1 MKNLLFTIAFI
12 TSTICTSA
20 QKVYFIYL
28 QSDNN
33 SSFYVKMNDRIYS
46 STNSGYL
53 ILSNLL
59 DSAYTF
65 SIGFPSSQSE
75 AKFTVKL
82 SSKDKGFLIKN
93 FNSGLGL
100 FDLQNLTIT
109 NEEKDEAPKNIS
121 FIKRNDDFSS
131 LLSKAANDTSLL
143 YAVVRIPVEDV
154 TLQEAQPKP
163 EEAAQKTEETHLLKD
178 TGTAIVLNAE
188 TESGTKQPDSV
199 VVIQAGTETKKEGDI
214 AVKTSEET
222 SQKGSVT
229 AIAVTEQS
237 KQVPTDSS
245 KIIGSDSLANIAAT
259 ESINTDS
266 SDKVVF
272 KKSVVKKHSES
283 STSEG
288 FGLVFYDAYDDG
300 QDTISLL
307 IPNPPIIIN
316 QSAENDSSDLQKGS
330 APVNEIKNDTQFQAP
345 IVVAVKT
352 NSPEKVQCKITASDN
367 DFLKLRK
374 NMAAE
379 NTDEAMVASAKKTFK
394 TKCFTTEQIK
404 NLGALFLTSSGK
416 YQFFDAAYLHVTDP
430 ENFSSL
436 ESEIKDDYYLKRF
449 KALIGE

>member
-28 QSDNN
+28 QSDNY
-33 SSFYVKMNDRIYS
+33 SPFYVKMNERIYS
-46 STNSGYL
+46 STVSGYL
-53 ILSNLL
+53 ILSNLV

-75 AKFTVKL
+75 AKFTVRL
-82 SSKDKGFLIKN
+82 SSKDRGFLIKN

-143 YAVVRIPVEDV
+143 YAVVRTTVDDV
-154 TLQEAQPKP
+154 TIQESQPKP
-163 EEAAQKTEETHLLKD
+163 EESIQKTEETHLPKD
-178 TGTAIVLNAE
+178 TAAIVVSN
-188 TESGTKQPDSV
+188 TEATSATKQPDSV
-199 VVIQAGTETKKEGDI
+199 VAIQSASEIKKDGDMTG
-214 AVKTSEET
+214 KTSEET
-222 SQKGSVT
+222 IPKGSVT

-237 KQVPTDSS
+237 KQAPTDSS
-245 KIIGSDSLANIAAT
+245 KNIGSDTLANITAI
-259 ESINTDS
+259 ESTHTDS

-288 FGLVFYDAYDDG
+288 FGLVFYDASEDG
-300 QDTISLL
+300 QDTINLL

-316 QSAENDSSDLQKGS
+316 QSSENGTSELQKS
-330 APVNEIKNDTQFQAP
+330 STPVTEIKSDTLFQAP
-345 IVVAVKT
+345 IVVAVKS
-352 NSPEKVQCKITASDN
+352 NSPGKVQCKITASDN

-379 NTDEAMVASAKKTFK
+379 NTDEAMVASAKKIFK
-394 TKCFTTEQIK
+394 TKCFNTEQIK

-430 ENFSSL
+430 ENFASL
-436 ESEIKDDYYLKRF
+436 ESEIKDEYYLKRF

>member
-12 TSTICTSA
+12 TSAICSSA
-20 QKVYFIYL
+20 QKVYFIYV

-33 SSFYVKMNDRIYS
+33 SPFYVKMNDRIYS
-46 STNSGYL
+46 STVSGYL

-59 DSAYTF
+59 DSAHTF
-65 SIGFPSSQSE
+65 TIGFPSSQSE
-75 AKFTVKL
+75 AKFTVRL

-100 FDLQNLTIT
+100 FDLQSLTIT
-109 NEEKDEAPKNIS
+109 NEEKDQAPKNIS

-143 YAVVRIPVEDV
+143 YAVVRTPVEDV
-154 TLQEAQPKP
+154 TLQDSQPKP
-163 EEAAQKTEETHLLKD
+163 EEATQKTEEPHQLND
-178 TGTAIVLNAE
+178 TTAILVLN
-188 TESGTKQPDSV
+188 TEATAATKQPDSA
-199 VVIQAGTETKKEGDI
+199 VVIQSGSEIKKDGEMAG
-214 AVKTSEET
+214 KTSEEAI
-222 SQKGSVT
+222 QKGSVT
-229 AIAVTEQS
+229 AIAVIEQS
-237 KQVPTDSS
+237 KQAPTDSL
-245 KIIGSDSLANIAAT
+245 KNLPSDSLANITAV
-259 ESINTDS
+259 ESTHIDS
-266 SDKVVF
+266 SEKVVF
-272 KKSVVKKHSES
+272 KKSLVKKHSES

-288 FGLVFYDAYDDG
+288 FGLVFYDTYDDG

-307 IPNPPIIIN
+307 IPNPPININ
-316 QSAENDSSDLQKGS
+316 QSSENNSSELQKS
-330 APVNEIKNDTQFQAP
+330 PPPVNEIKVDTLVQAP

-352 NSPEKVQCKITASDN
+352 NSAANVQCKITASDN

-394 TKCFTTEQIK
+394 TRCFTTEQIK

-430 ENFSSL
+430 ENFASL